1 MGLQKWH
8 REWKKQQQLL
18 EKELQERQELELV
31 LDPE

>member
-1 MGLQKWH
+1 MGLQKWY

-18 EKELQERQELELV
+18 EEELQERQELELV

>member
-1 MGLQKWH
+1 MGLQK

-18 EKELQERQELELV
+18 EEELQERQELELV